1 MKQGGWGDSQLKHP
15 VGSWAPCAGCRV
27 RFSPST
33 APRWTHLSTL
43 RNEVRTDNP
52 EAHVFALEHATKI
65 DPTRLIH

>member
-1 MKQGGWGDSQLKHP
+1 M
-15 VGSWAPCAGCRV
+15 GSWAPCAGCRV
-27 RFSPST
+27 RFSPTT